1 MPFDPIS
8 YLEALKSRKLS
19 NLIVDTDKDWQGYR
33 ITNLGEPVNPND
45 AARKIY
51 VDVAATGLGINY
63 FLLDNADSEVTA
75 YKQLSINPPELSEA
89 YVETAQNSAGDY
101 EIGSWIA
108 PADSIPALRLGVYTM
123 HFQAERVSGN
133 IDVRFFFRLYE
144 RDSGG
149 TETLIAESSLSDIVT
164 NRRNVVMSLILAA
177 DHVMAAGSRLV
188 LKVFARF
195 LSGGAS
201 TTVRLYYQGDV
212 RSRLAVPIAKEILDT
227 VYATKL
233 HASQHG
239 LGGADELSLDASQ
252 ITTGVL
258 STDRI
263 PDLDASKITSG
274 VFDIARIPDLS
285 RSKITGFFSSPFWD
299 NIPDKPSLP
308 TSAAAC
314 IVPSGTVLA
323 SANNENYTGSTSY
336 KKAKEI
342 RIDGIG
348 GWYRVYVEFKSATS
362 AVTAYARVYRDGSP
376 HPSSSEHSTTST
388 SYISYTEDLYFPPA
402 SYCQLYVK
410 ATGNYVWQ
418 RTFRLQGS
426 LGIYTTKSFSVTLNK
441 SGYFS

>member
-8 YLEALKSRKLS
+8 YILAKTPRLSRLV
-19 NLIVDTDKDWQGYR
+19 VDADKDWGGH
-33 ITNLGEPVNPND
+33 IIKNLGEPVNPND

-63 FLLDNADSEVTA
+63 FLLDVADSEVPA
-75 YKQLSINPPELSEA
+75 YRQLSITPPELSEA
-89 YVETAQNSAGDY
+89 YVETTQNSAGDY

-164 NRRNVVMSLILAA
+164 DRRNVVMSLILAA

-201 TTVRLYYQGDV
+201 TTTRLYYQGDV

-227 VYATKL
+227 VYAAKL

-252 ITTGVL
+252 I
-258 STDRI
+258 
-263 PDLDASKITSG
+263 ASGIL
-274 VFDIARIPDLS
+274 DIARIPDLT
-285 RSKITGFFSSPFWD
+285 RSKITDFFRSPFWQSIPDKPTVFPPAAHTHSRGKITDFFSSPFWD
-299 NIPDKPSLP
+299 NIPDKPSTFP
-308 TSAAAC
+308 
-314 IVPSGTVLA
+314 PSSHTHSPSDISPQGSGSGLDADKVDGEHA
-323 SANNENYTGSTSY
+323 SAFTHARN
-336 KKAKEI
+336 
-342 RIDGIG
+342 G
-348 GWYRVYVEFKSATS
+348 GRNIWVQSSAPTAQ
-362 AVTAYARVYRDGSP
+362 AVGD
-376 HPSSSEHSTTST
+376 
-388 SYISYTEDLYFPPA
+388 IWI
-402 SYCQLYVK
+402 Q
-410 ATGNYVWQ
+410 
-418 RTFRLQGS
+418 
-426 LGIYTTKSFSVTLNK
+426 I
-441 SGYFS
+441 